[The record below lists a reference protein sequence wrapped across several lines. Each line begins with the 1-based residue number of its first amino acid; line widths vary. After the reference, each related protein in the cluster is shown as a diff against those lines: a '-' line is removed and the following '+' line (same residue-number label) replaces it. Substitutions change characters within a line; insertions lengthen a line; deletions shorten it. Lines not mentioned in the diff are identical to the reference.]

1 MNKYIKS
8 DVEQGISLLK
18 VAINNALFD
27 LEEGNEKEIRF
38 GFPIPLQLIIQCAEE
53 RGWVEDMDDWD
64 WTNGWQVDYWYKMKD
79 SNKDIY
85 LNISGSL
92 LCGNTVI
99 SIENDN

>member
-8 DVEQGISLLK
+8 DIEQGISLLK